1 MVEGVESEDDTD
13 YSAIRVE
20 APTPDRDSDSV
31 SSLPSSADTLVTTYQ
46 SDLFASRNDEYDMS
60 KLLAALGEDIKGDEQ
75 AAASP
80 FGFETIGRGR
90 NARSFKEREIVVD
103 TEDFYVPTFQMK
115 HTTTG
120 FRKHEP
126 GSRFGGLREHVN
138 ASRAGGRAPPG
149 PARPMRVLP
158 EPR

>member
-1 MVEGVESEDDTD
+1 VVEGVESEDETD

-20 APTPDRDSDSV
+20 APTPERDGELS
-31 SSLPSSADTLVTTYQ
+31 PPNSASALVTTYQ
-46 SDLFASRNDEYDMS
+46 SDLFASRSEEYDMS
-60 KLLAALGEDIKGDEQ
+60 KLLAALGETPGKGE

-80 FGFETIGRGR
+80 FGFETIGRGER
-90 NARSFKEREIVVD
+90 FKERDLVVD
-103 TEDFYVPTFQMK
+103 TEDFYVPTFQSK

-126 GSRFGGLREHVN
+126 GSRFGGLREHLN
-138 ASRAGGRAPPG
+138 ATRAGGRAPPG
-149 PARPMRVLP
+149 PARPMRALP